1 MSTTT
6 AYTVTGM
13 TCEHCVRAVRTEV
26 GQVPEVRDVQV
37 DLVTGQVTITSDGPV
52 DDAAARAAVNE
63 AGYDVES
70 SR

>member
-52 DDAAARAAVNE
+52 DDAAVRAAVNE

>member
-26 GQVPEVRDVQV
+26 GQVPEVRDVQG
-37 DLVTGQVTITSDGPV
+37 DLVTGQTSHGLSCQ
-52 DDAAARAAVNE
+52 AAAC
-63 AGYDVES
+63 
-70 SR
+70 